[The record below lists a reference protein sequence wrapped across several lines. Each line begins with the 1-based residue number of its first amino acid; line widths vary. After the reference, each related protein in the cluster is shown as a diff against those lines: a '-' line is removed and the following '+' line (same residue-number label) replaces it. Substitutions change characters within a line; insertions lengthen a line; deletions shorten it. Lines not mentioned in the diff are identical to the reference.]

1 MYFTSGSS
9 RAFEKLMQSKP
20 GFDHFSS
27 GVPDIYE
34 ECSDCRH
41 HRPHWTE
48 RFCTYTACPFDESR
62 STLRKD
68 IEIEL
73 DNEGR

>member
-27 GVPDIYE
+27 GVPGVYE

-48 RFCTYTACPFDESR
+48 RFCVYTVCPFDESR

-68 IEIEL
+68 IDTEP

>member
-1 MYFTSGSS
+1 MNFTSGSS

-27 GVPDIYE
+27 EVPGIYE
-34 ECSDCRH
+34 ECTECRE
-41 HRPHWTE
+41 HRPYWKD
-48 RFCTYTACPFDESR
+48 RFCTYKVCPFDESR

-68 IEIEL
+68 TETEE
-73 DNEGR
+73 NMERG